1 MWWIKQKVHSSWFI
15 AASSAGLVLGVMLAL
30 KMHFNFMWG
39 AGALSVLLASFA
51 IRWRAF
57 LPIASVAACVVGIS
71 YGSAHY
77 GEREA
82 YHYWIGKEVQL
93 RGRIKEDPSRAP
105 SGSTSIQLDS
115 VSINEN
121 RLSGFV
127 YVGVRSPGG
136 AKRGDII
143 EVKGVAKEGF
153 AQFPISLS
161 VQYLDKVIRSPTEDI
176 GRTIRDWFADK
187 VRLGISEPAASL
199 GIGFL
204 TGQKS
209 ALPED
214 LSEALRIVGLTHIV
228 VASGYNLT
236 ILVQLARKLLLRVSK
251 YTATVSASF
260 MIVLFMAMTGLSPSM
275 ARAGLVSAMS
285 LLAWY
290 YGHSFHPFILL
301 PLAAAL
307 TIIVQPNYA
316 WGDMGWQLSF
326 ASFFGVMIVS
336 PLLHAYFFGRDPPGV
351 VRQVLGETISA
362 HLVTIPVIALS
373 FGVLSNVAIFAN
385 LLVVPFVPLA
395 MLLTFITGVVA
406 IFIPTMASLVALPAT
421 WLLNYMVYI
430 ARAIADI
437 PWAQTEAQ
445 LPAITWA
452 VYVLLIIL
460 GCLWMW
466 RKTQYRFGSDAATV
480 HT

>member
-1 MWWIKQKVHSSWFI
+1 MWWMKQKVHSSWFI
-15 AASSAGLVLGVMLAL
+15 AASSAGFVLGVMLAL
-30 KMHFNFMWG
+30 KVQANFFWG
-39 AGALSVLLASFA
+39 IGGILLLAVSFVVM
-51 IRWRAF
+51 RRYM
-57 LPIASVAACVVGIS
+57 LLVASVAAFVVGIS

-77 GEREA
+77 GERAA
-82 YHYWIGKEVQL
+82 YRYWIGKEISL
-93 RGRIKEDPSRAP
+93 RGRVKEDPSRAP
-105 SGSTSIQLDS
+105 SGSTSLQLDS

-121 RLSGFV
+121 KLSGFV
-127 YVGVRSPGG
+127 YVSTRSPGD
-136 AKRGDII
+136 AKRGDIV
-143 EVKGVAKEGF
+143 EAKGVPKEGF
-153 AQFPISLS
+153 AQFPIALS
-161 VQYLDKVIRSPTEDI
+161 VQYLDKIIRSPTADI
-176 GRTIRDWFADK
+176 GRTVRDWFADK
-187 VRLGISEPAASL
+187 VRIGIPEPAASL

-209 ALPED
+209 SLPED
-214 LSEALRIVGLTHIV
+214 LSDALRIVGLTHIV

-251 YTATVSASF
+251 YTATVSASS
-260 MIVLFMAMTGLSPSM
+260 MIMLFMAMTGLSPSM

-307 TIIVQPNYA
+307 TIVIQPNYA

-336 PLLHAYFFGRDPPGV
+336 PLLHVYFFGRDPPGV

-362 HLVTIPVIALS
+362 HLVTMPVIALS

-395 MLLTFITGVVA
+395 MLLTFITGIVG
-406 IFIPTMASLVALPAT
+406 IFIPSIASIVALPAT
-421 WLLNYMVYI
+421 WLLNYMVYS
-430 ARAIADI
+430 ARTIADI
-437 PWAQTEAQ
+437 PWAQSEAQ
-445 LPAITWA
+445 FPAAVWA
-452 VYVLLIIL
+452 TYALLIVL
-460 GCLWMW
+460 SCLWMW
-466 RKTQYRFGSDAATV
+466 RKTKYHFGGEV
-480 HT
+480 V